1 MKFLIAHISKPG
13 SENNNSYK
21 NYYFEKTKININEN
35 ILWDDNKKNTLT
47 IGDFVIFYCWGKRVE
62 IHKVINF
69 TDDHTKRPS
78 HWDCNKCNILHLSP
92 CLNTYSFKQFGLYD
106 PPYSVY
112 KQGFKKKNVYDLHNY
127 SKLQYELNRKK
138 ETKQGTSFGGPC
150 FPRDNLNF
158 SKYLKNKKLLS
169 ILPETIDQINNQQ
182 LRRYLK
188 IFEIENKSLTKKPNI
203 GICGITYKDKSSVA
217 TRSPGELLKN
227 HFLKKYNIFIYDQ
240 YVDQWKN
247 QKNCKRIEN
256 LTTFYKKSD
265 VIFICYRDKNFKK
278 MEKFKSSKKKI
289 IIDLWDYLNVKG
301 NNIRYKRIGV
311 S

>member
-112 KQGFKKKNVYDLHNY
+112 KQGFKKKNVYDLHHY

-138 ETKQGTSFGGPC
+138 ETKQFDTLDIKIHHSQLIKNYYNMLSEQKNIWGSNGFISISYRSDGMQNCLDC
-150 FPRDNLNF
+150 FKHNLFENV
-158 SKYLKNKKLLS
+158 
-169 ILPETIDQINNQQ
+169 ETICR
-182 LRRYLK
+182 L
-188 IFEIENKSLTKKPNI
+188 IE
-203 GICGITYKDKSSVA
+203 
-217 TRSPGELLKN
+217 
-227 HFLKKYNIFIYDQ
+227 
-240 YVDQWKN
+240 
-247 QKNCKRIEN
+247 EN
-256 LTTFYKKSD
+256 
-265 VIFICYRDKNFKK
+265 
-278 MEKFKSSKKKI
+278 
-289 IIDLWDYLNVKG
+289 DYLNDKNSLYKVCKLVIDDYKKILLQYCIGTSQEEKIFNNSKDLIDAINLFCEDVSKSNKIYGHPCNWWCKDWDNYNAG
-301 NNIRYKRIGV
+301 NSYEFSN
-311 S
+311 